1 MERPGEVC
9 TVCPTCVS
17 SRNVFE
23 GVGSRVERGGLMD
36 KAGVGAKVWL
46 KETAVPAW
54 CHKENIYIYLK
65 NKLIYTCSLLSSLGH
80 VFYILINIKR

>member
-54 CHKENIYIYLK
+54 CHKEKIYIYLK
-65 NKLIYTCSLLSSLGH
+65 ISSFTLE
-80 VFYILINIKR
+80 VFCHLWVTFLYFNQY